1 MAEKT
6 FKSGEVIF
14 QEKTYEGCMY
24 ELLEGTVGIYTH

>member
-14 QEKTYEGCMY
+14 QEKTYEACMY
-24 ELLEGTVGIYTH
+24 ELLEGTVGI